1 MLMDPLL
8 FPVAIAC
15 YLYGAIPFG
24 YVFTYLASG
33 KRIYEGGS
41 RNVGVANA
49 FYAGGLAAGLLTV
62 CGEVSKVIV
71 PAGSAMY
78 LFPGNTTVML
88 AFILSSF
95 IGTNFSLF
103 LKGKG
108 GLGATIEL
116 WTLLFFSPYSAITLG
131 TLFLVVYGITKN
143 TYYTVMTTQIFL
155 PIVLLILERSAAWA
169 AFGTVIL
176 IVFLLKYRPDRD
188 DFAYWRWGPR
198 GLERR

>member
-1 MLMDPLL
+1 MDTLL

-41 RNVGVANA
+41 QNVGVANA
-49 FYAGGLAAGLLTV
+49 FHTGGIVAGLLTV
-62 CGEVSKVIV
+62 FGEVSKVIV

-78 LFPGNTTVML
+78 LFPHNTTVML
-88 AFILSSF
+88 VFILSSF
-95 IGTNFSLF
+95 MGTNFSVF

-131 TLFLVVYGITKN
+131 AVFLIAYRVTKD
-143 TYYTVMTTQIFL
+143 TYYTVMITQAFL
-155 PIVLLILERSAAWA
+155 PVVLFIFERSVAWA
-169 AFGTVIL
+169 SFGAVIL
-176 IVFLLKYRPDRD
+176 MVFLLKYRRSRD

-198 GLERR
+198 GPERR